1 MTHPNTTW
9 SPEGDVLLRTE
20 WAAGKS
26 AAEISRMLGNRS
38 RNAVIGRVHRL
49 GLTSRARPS
58 VPKPDPKPKALPKPK
73 PEPKAKAEPKPHS
86 KPYLVPE
93 TAEARDKRSAEMTDQ
108 GKSLVARMSAEPV
121 NDNAL
126 RLMDR
131 TFNQCAWPVGEPIR
145 PAEQMCCGA
154 RVINDEDGKR
164 LSYCQTHHDRVS
176 NGKPVVKGVGREY
189 SRPGERRRVSSVWD
203 GGRAA

>member
-9 SPEGDVLLRTE
+9 SPEGDDLLRTE

-26 AAEISRMLGNRS
+26 AAEISRMLGDRS

-58 VPKPDPKPKALPKPK
+58 APKPEPKPKAAPKPK
-73 PEPKAKAEPKPHS
+73 PEPKYKAEPKTQP
-86 KPYLVPE
+86 KPYLVHE
-93 TAEARDKRSAEMTDQ
+93 TAEAR
-108 GKSLVARMSAEPV
+108 MSAAPV

-131 TFNQCAWPVGEPIR
+131 TFNQCAWPVGDPIR
-145 PAEQMCCGA
+145 PANQMCCGA
-154 RVINDEDGKR
+154 RVINDEDGNR
-164 LSYCQTHHDRVS
+164 LSYCQTHHDLAS
-176 NGKPVVKGVGREY
+176 DGKPAVKGVSREY
-189 SRPGERRRVSSVWD
+189 ARPGERRHVRSVWD